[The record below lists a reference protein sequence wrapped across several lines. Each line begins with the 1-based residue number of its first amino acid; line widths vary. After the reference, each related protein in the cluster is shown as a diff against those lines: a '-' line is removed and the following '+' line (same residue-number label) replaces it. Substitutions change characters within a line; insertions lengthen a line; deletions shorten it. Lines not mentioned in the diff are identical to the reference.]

1 MVSVSGTTASAE
13 QLPEIAVRNRSQY
26 AKTLHRADPDAEEP
40 RPACPTRES
49 EHDYTEVPMTAYRP
63 HYKLCGNPE
72 CFGGEW
78 R

>member
-1 MVSVSGTTASAE
+1 MSGTAVSAD
-13 QLPEIAVRNRSQY
+13 QLPEKAVRNRSTY
-26 AKTLHRADPDAEEP
+26 ANTLHRPDPDADEP
-40 RPACPTRES
+40 RPACPTRRS
-49 EHDYTEVPMTAYRP
+49 ERDYTEVPTAAYRP